1 MKRFPPPQLPSTCPP
16 FAFPSPSTPLCTLS
30 QVMKDLDHPNVVKL
44 YEVISSQADRKVLM
58 VMEYVEVSPT
68 KGRCNHICDNVL
80 QSCSC

>member
-1 MKRFPPPQLPSTCPP
+1 
-16 FAFPSPSTPLCTLS
+16 
-30 QVMKDLDHPNVVKL
+30 MKDLDHPNVVKL